1 MPSARSSSPAAVSP
15 VAAAR
20 PPVSLTRLIG
30 RRQELE
36 QLDRALDATR
46 LLTLTGVG
54 GGGKSRLAAEM
65 SVRLSEKRD
74 LPAAWIELG
83 CCSAQIPVAQQ
94 AAAMFALRETS
105 RGGATSALIEL
116 LHDREMLFVLD
127 NCEHVIEQCAELATA
142 VLTQCPRVTMITTSR
157 EPLGIAG
164 ERVWPV
170 PPMALPDPEARDV
183 QLIGA
188 SEAVELFV
196 DRARGADPSFELTSG
211 NVAAVA
217 DICRR
222 LDGIPLAIELAAAR
236 VRLLTPEQIASRLTD
251 RFAFLG
257 GASRSGAARHR
268 TLRATI
274 DWSFTLLSE
283 PEQRLFQRLAV
294 FKGFFPLEAV
304 ECVCSDET
312 LPRAQILDLLG
323 GLVDKS
329 LVVSSIGGGTAR
341 YSMLETI
348 ASYAAERLDSTPESH
363 ELRRRHALAYLAKA
377 REGAPELTVGST
389 AQLEC
394 LDLERD
400 NVRSALAW
408 AIDNEPD
415 SIGLPLAASL
425 RWYWYYGFR
434 WSEGVDSLSRALQR
448 AKKELSHDRASALT
462 GLGTLTA
469 YLGDLGTARGLLSE
483 SEAMWRELGDERQL
497 AFNLSATAQLLAS
510 VGDLDA
516 ATRYAP
522 EAVALARKNGIAW
535 DVGYCLTNAAA
546 FVAQVRGDYVEADR
560 HLEEAEKVW
569 ADSRH
574 PLGFPFVLNARA
586 LLALTRND
594 HDAAARL
601 ARAALA
607 ETRDRRELW
616 FSSRSFRILAFTS
629 AGDPLRAARLL
640 GAADAM
646 LQTMTTGMLLH
657 EKREHERLLA
667 ALNRELTSEVL
678 EAAMREGRD
687 LSYDDACDLAMQ
699 EPAPIVTASQ
709 PESAP
714 ILQVRDLGPLQ
725 ITMEG
730 KPLDG
735 ESRSS
740 ARARELLVFL
750 LSDPHGRTKEEA
762 GVALWPDA
770 SSEQVKNSFHVTL
783 HRLRKLFGSREV
795 IIADGGRYRI
805 DPAFPFAVVSRQFE
819 TEVTSALRHT
829 RLAELQAALAL
840 YAGDYLQGDDVG
852 EWSIPIR
859 SHLRQLF
866 VRGLFELGQRLE
878 SRGRYDEAT
887 EAYRRVTAREPF
899 QEAAWRQLMVC
910 RARLGARSESLGI
923 YRDLEQRLR
932 TELQAQPEP
941 DTVVLYRRLQ
951 QDERV

>member
-30 RRQELE
+30 RRRELE
-36 QLDRALDATR
+36 QLEHALHATR

-54 GGGKSRLAAEM
+54 GGGKSRLAAEV
-65 SVRLSEKRD
+65 SIRVSEKRD
-74 LPAAWIELG
+74 IQPAWVELA
-83 CCSAQIPVAQQ
+83 CCSEQIAVAQQ
-94 AAAMFALRETS
+94 AAAMFALRDTS
-105 RGGATSALIEL
+105 RGGATAALIEL

-127 NCEHVIEQCAELATA
+127 NCEHVIDQCAELASA
-142 VLTQCPRVTMITTSR
+142 LLTQCPRVTMIATSR

-183 QLIGA
+183 GMIA
-188 SEAVELFV
+188 SSEAVELFV
-196 DRARGADPSFELTSG
+196 DRARGADPSFELTAA

-222 LDGIPLAIELAAAR
+222 LDGMPLAIELAAAR
-236 VRLLTPEQIASRLTD
+236 IRLLTPEQMAARLTD
-251 RFAFLG
+251 RFSFLG
-257 GASRSGAARHR
+257 GTSRSVVARHR

-294 FKGFFPLEAV
+294 FKGLFPLEAV
-304 ECVCSDET
+304 ENVCSDET
-312 LPRAQILDLLG
+312 LPSEQILDLMG

-329 LVVSSIGGGTAR
+329 LVVSNNGAAR

-348 ASYAAERLDSTPESH
+348 ASYATERLDSTPESN
-363 ELRRRHALAYLAKA
+363 ELRRRHALSYLAIA
-377 REGAPELTVGST
+377 RDAVPELTIGSL
-389 AQLEC
+389 ALLER
-394 LDLERD
+394 LDLDRD
-400 NVRSALAW
+400 NIRAALAW
-408 AIDNEPD
+408 SVQKEPD

-434 WSEGVDSLSRALQR
+434 WSEGVDSLNRALQR
-448 AKKELSHDRASALT
+448 SRTGLSHDRAAALT
-462 GLGTLTA
+462 ALGTLTG
-469 YLGDLGTARGLLSE
+469 YLGDLRTARSLLGE
-483 SEAMWRELGDERQL
+483 SETMWRELGDEREL
-497 AFNLSATAQLLAS
+497 AFNLSAMAQLLAAL
-510 VGDLDA
+510 GDVDA
-516 ATRYAP
+516 AARYAP
-522 EAVALARKNGIAW
+522 EAVTLARKHGIAW

-546 FVAQVRGDYVEADR
+546 FVAQVRGDYSEADR
-560 HLEEAEKVW
+560 YLAEAEDIW
-569 ADSRH
+569 SRSRH

-594 HDAAARL
+594 HHTAARL

-657 EKREHERLLA
+657 EKREHERLLSS
-667 ALNRELTSEVL
+667 LNRELTGEVL

-687 LSYDDACDLAMQ
+687 MSYDDACDLAMQ
-699 EPAPIVTASQ
+699 EPASIATACQ
-709 PESAP
+709 PQTAP
-714 ILQVRDLGPLQ
+714 LLHVRDLGPLQ
-725 ITMEG
+725 ITLAG

-735 ESRSS
+735 ASRSS

-750 LSDPHGRTKEEA
+750 LSEPHGRTKEEA

-770 SSEQVKNSFHVTL
+770 STEQVKNSFHVTL
-783 HRLRKLFGSREV
+783 HRLRKLFGSSEM

-805 DPAFPFAVVSRQFE
+805 DPAFPSAIVSRQFE
-819 TEVTSALRHT
+819 AEVTSALR
-829 RLAELQAALAL
+829 RDGLPELQSALAL

-866 VRGLFELGQRLE
+866 LRGLFELGQRLE
-878 SRGRYDEAT
+878 SRGRYDEAAET
-887 EAYRRVTAREPF
+887 YRRVTAREPF
-899 QEAAWRQLMVC
+899 QEAAWRQLMIC

-932 TELQAQPEP
+932 SELQAQPEP

-951 QDERV
+951 QNEQV